1 MKSRSDG
8 FGIFSA
14 LAIGVLLACVATVR
28 AVAASAPTD
37 DVSNSVVKIFATMR
51 YPNPYRPWTRQGP
64 AEISASGVVIGG
76 DRILTNAHVVLYA
89 AQIEVQGHESGDKIP
104 AHVVAVAPGIDLAVL
119 QLDDPAFFRAHPPL
133 ARAAG
138 LPRVKDTVLA
148 YGFPTGGTSLSITKG
163 IVSRIEFVP
172 YNFPVSGLRIQI
184 DAAINP
190 GNSGGPAVVDGRMI
204 GLTFSR
210 LGNAENIGYIIPNQ
224 EIDLFLSEIHDG
236 RYLGKPAMY
245 DALQTLQ
252 NPAWRAFLKVPPSVH
267 GVVVYRP
274 YDAAAGYP
282 LKQWDVITR
291 IGDTPIDDEGMVK
304 IRDDLRVDF
313 RYLVQKL
320 ARNGRLPLEIVRD
333 GTSRRIELP
342 VDSARHTLVQNLDG
356 RYPSYFIYGP
366 LVFSKVSWQFLSF
379 LQNATLAR
387 TIGLIDSPLLSA
399 ALDRPTPQRRELVV
413 VASPFFPSQLA
424 IGYSNPLGWVVSSV
438 DGVRI
443 GSLDQLVEVLR
454 DARGKFVT
462 FEFDQNTG
470 EAFVFPRRAM
480 LAATAKIL
488 SDNDVRAQGSA
499 DTMAVWRAARTR
511 PSAGP

>member
-1 MKSRSDG
+1 MNTRSGG
-8 FGIFSA
+8 FGIFSM
-14 LAIGVLLACVATVR
+14 LAVGTVLAFAVTLRAAAAT
-28 AVAASAPTD
+28 APT

-51 YPNPYRPWTRQGP
+51 YPNPYRPWTKQGP
-64 AEISASGVVIGG
+64 AEISASGVVIEG

-89 AQIEVQGHESGDKIP
+89 AQIEVQGHQSGDKIP

-119 QLDDPAFFRAHPPL
+119 KLDDPAFFRAHPPL
-133 ARAAG
+133 PRAAG
-138 LPRVKDTVLA
+138 LPQVKDTVLA
-148 YGFPTGGTSLSITKG
+148 YGFPTGGSSLSITKG

-210 LGNAENIGYIIPNQ
+210 LGNAENIGYIIPNE

-236 RYLGKPAMY
+236 RYAGKPGMY
-245 DALQTLQ
+245 DELQTLQ
-252 NPAWRAFLKVPPSVH
+252 NPALRAFLKAGPSVH

-274 YDAAAGYP
+274 YDADPGYP
-282 LKQWDVITR
+282 LKKWDVITR
-291 IGDTPIDDEGMVK
+291 IGGTPIDDEGMVK

-320 ARNGRLPLEIVRD
+320 ARNGRLPLEVVRD
-333 GTSRRIELP
+333 GTPRHIELP
-342 VDSARHTLVQNLDG
+342 VDTGRHTLVQNLDG

-379 LQNATLAR
+379 LQNANLAR

-424 IGYSNPLGWVVSSV
+424 IGYSNPLGWVVSAV
-438 DGVRI
+438 DGVPI
-443 GSLDQLVEVLR
+443 ASLDQLVEVLR
-454 DARGKFVT
+454 DAHGEFVT

-470 EAFVFPRRAM
+470 ETLVFPRRAM
-480 LAATAKIL
+480 LATTAKIL
-488 SDNDVRAQGSA
+488 GDNDVRAQGSA
-499 DTMAVWRAARTR
+499 DTMAVWRAARSR
-511 PSAGP
+511 PVAGP